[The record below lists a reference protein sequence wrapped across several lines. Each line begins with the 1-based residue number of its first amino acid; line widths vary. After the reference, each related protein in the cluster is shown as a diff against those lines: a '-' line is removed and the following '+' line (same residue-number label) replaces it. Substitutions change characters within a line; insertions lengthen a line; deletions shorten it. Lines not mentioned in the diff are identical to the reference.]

1 MREADS
7 TAASPGRLVSAD
19 TLDGS
24 YQPAFVPNP
33 LPPSIAW
40 NGDTVALLSGADRA
54 LSELN
59 GRAAALPNPYL
70 LIRPLSTRE
79 AVASSSIEGTT
90 STIAELY
97 QYQLNGVARDCD
109 DAEEIDNHVR
119 ALQFGLE
126 RLERL
131 PMSLRLLREVHQ
143 VLMSGVRG
151 SERRPGDF
159 RTSQVII
166 GGGRRGIQYARYVP
180 PPPAEML
187 AALYELERFLH
198 SNCNI
203 PLLAQLALI
212 HYQFEAI
219 HPFEDGNGRT
229 GRLLIT
235 LLLCDRGYLRHP
247 WLYLSDYF
255 FAYRQ
260 EYLDLLLGVSLRG
273 EWNQWLQFFLLAVAT
288 VAADALTRVEKLLA
302 VRADYQERVSGQRT
316 AGTAFQLIDALFELP
331 YASGRRF
338 QGLLGSSHQSAR
350 SHIAR
355 LVDAGILMQVER
367 VGPTQ
372 VYVAQGILDV
382 IAREPDF
389 RDF

>member
-1 MREADS
+1 M
-7 TAASPGRLVSAD
+7 
-19 TLDGS
+19 
-24 YQPAFVPNP
+24 
-33 LPPSIAW
+33 AW
-40 NGDTVALLSGADRA
+40 SSDTVALLSGADRA

-79 AVASSSIEGTT
+79 AVASSGIEGTT

-97 QYQLNGVARDCD
+97 QYQLNGVARDRD
-109 DAEEIDNHVR
+109 DAEEIDSHVR

-126 RLERL
+126 RLGRL
-131 PMSLRLLREVHQ
+131 PMSLRLLREMHQ

-151 SERRPGDF
+151 GERRPGEF

-166 GGGRRGIQYARYVP
+166 GSGRRGIQYARYVP

-187 AALYELERFLH
+187 PALYELEQFLH
-198 SNCNI
+198 SDCNI

-235 LLLCDRGYLRHP
+235 LLLCERGYLRHP

-255 FAYRQ
+255 LAYRQ

-273 EWNQWLQFFLLAVAT
+273 EWDQWLQFFLAAIAT
-288 VAADALTRVEKLLA
+288 VAADALGRVEKLLA
-302 VRADYQERVSGQRT
+302 VRADYQERVSGHRT
-316 AGTAFQLIDALFELP
+316 AGAAFQLIDALFELP
-331 YASGRRF
+331 YATGRRF

-355 LVDAGILMQVER
+355 LVDAGILTQIEG
-367 VGPTQ
+367 VGSTQ
-372 VYVAQGILDV
+372 VYVAQGILNA
-382 IAREPDF
+382 IAEEPDF